1 MLIPAVHF
9 PGTCAR
15 AIAFYQEAIG
25 AKVESVTYHKDAPAD
40 SPFAQS
46 DTPDW
51 VMHAVLS
58 IAGSRMNMCDT
69 TEAVV
74 PGNMYRFNVFLSSV
88 EDVIKAFERLSDG
101 GRVLTPLSPQFWTP
115 MYGDVEDSFGV
126 LWQIMAE

>member
-1 MLIPAVHF
+1 MLIPAIHF
-9 PGTCAR
+9 PGTCAQ

-25 AKVESVTYHKDAPAD
+25 AKVESVAYNKDAPAD

-58 IAGSRMNMCDT
+58 IAGSRVSMCDT

-74 PGNMYRFNVFLSSV
+74 PGSMHRFNVFLPAAD
-88 EDVIKAFERLSDG
+88 DVVKAFTRLSDS
-101 GRVLTPLSPQFWTP
+101 GRVITALSPQFWTT
-115 MYGDVEDSFGV
+115 MYGDVEDKFGV
-126 LWQIMAE
+126 MWQIMAE